1 MTRHSTTLALSRKV
15 RALAK
20 ERSEEQGFASINQY
34 IDALIEEDRA
44 AGLVKGWV
52 RARIKEGLAS
62 PNAGRLTKKKLD
74 RLIGQGIARAAR
86 RA

>member
-1 MTRHSTTLALSRKV
+1 MTRHSTTLALSGKV

-20 ERSEEQGFASINQY
+20 ERAEEQGFASINEY

-44 AGLVKGWV
+44 AGLVRRWMRDK
-52 RARIKEGLAS
+52 IKEGLAS

-74 RLIGQGIARAAR
+74 RLIGQGIARATR

>member
-1 MTRHSTTLALSRKV
+1 MTRHSTTLALSGKA

-20 ERSEEQGFASINQY
+20 KRAEEQGFTSISEY

-44 AGLVKGWV
+44 AGLVRQWMRDK
-52 RARIKEGLAS
+52 IKEGLTS
-62 PNAGRLTKKKLD
+62 PNAGRMTKKKLD
-74 RLIGQGIARAAR
+74 RLVGQGIARTVR

>member
-1 MTRHSTTLALSRKV
+1 MTRHSTTLALSGKA

-20 ERSEEQGFASINQY
+20 ERAEEQGFASINDY

-44 AGLVKGWV
+44 TGLVKRWM
-52 RARIKEGLAS
+52 RERIKEGLDS
-62 PNAGRLTKKKLD
+62 PNAGRMTKKKLD
-74 RLIGQGIARAAR
+74 RLVGQGIARAAR